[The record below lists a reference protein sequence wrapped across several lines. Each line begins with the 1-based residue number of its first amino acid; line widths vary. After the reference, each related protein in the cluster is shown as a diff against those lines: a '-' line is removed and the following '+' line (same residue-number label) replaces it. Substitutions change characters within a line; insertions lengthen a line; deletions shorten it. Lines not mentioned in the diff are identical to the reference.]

1 MITTVVIVHSII
13 QFTIGFWFSEN
24 IEKSS
29 YLGNKFINLLYSCN
43 VSSFSLF
50 ILYYNVFFVMVM
62 HCVNASAYGL
72 ILIDVLP

>member
-50 ILYYNVFFVMVM
+50 IFYYNV
-62 HCVNASAYGL
+62 L
-72 ILIDVLP
+72 IYTLARY